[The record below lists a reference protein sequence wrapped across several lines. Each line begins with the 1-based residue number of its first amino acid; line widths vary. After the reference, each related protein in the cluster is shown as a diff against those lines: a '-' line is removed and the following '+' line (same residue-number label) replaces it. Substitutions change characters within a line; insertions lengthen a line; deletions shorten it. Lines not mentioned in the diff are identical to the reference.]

1 MQPLSKLLALAAL
14 VAAFAA
20 CSADPATNNPVGVVV
35 PPTVGADGTWSS
47 PTTWGGEVPKDGA
60 NVVIPA
66 GKKIVLE
73 GTTANLKSLV
83 IEGELVAGDKDIA
96 ITSGS
101 ILVKGGKLT
110 IGTAAYPYLK
120 RATITLTGANTGA
133 DSAGCG
139 EKFLCVTMNGTLS
152 LYGEAR
158 ESWTRIQ
165 GTLSKGATTMTLSS
179 PVKWRA
185 GDRIVIASTDFDM
198 NQAEEVTVSS
208 AGGTTLTF
216 APALKYAHFGEVQTF
231 DGKSV
236 DSRAE
241 VALVNRNITVQG
253 DAASSTDG
261 FGGHIMVMGGGVANV
276 SDVELTR
283 MGQEGILK
291 RYAIHYH
298 LLFDDGAK
306 SSMTRMSIHHT
317 FNRCMTIHG
326 TNKLQIKQNTC
337 YDNIGHAFFI
347 EDGAETENQ
356 FIENLGLL
364 TRAPKPGKAV
374 LKADA
379 ENVATYWITN
389 PRNTFRGNVA
399 AGSDGFGYWFS
410 MPNNVG
416 GAVGAAR
423 PNEFPSPLSEWKTDF
438 VDNSAHSSSAG
449 FFQDNC
455 LKDDGGTQTCYY
467 NPIQQQA
474 EALGVDPK
482 PSDARLRVTFGK
494 FTAYKTGLG
503 IWNRAFYQRFEDV
516 RLADNAEGMILACNE
531 CEVNGGVIAGETAN
545 KGNPKPG
552 ERTGPF
558 GHSLVNPGAREYEQR
573 VVGFRFYDESV
584 HLKNITFA
592 SFKPGKLS
600 DGTPRPETAAISSN
614 TTYAGGHTTQ
624 GIRFVDMPVGARF
637 GRGYGGGQFSFE
649 DLDGSVVGFPA
660 TVLNYGVGS
669 MTGSN
674 CSVRPE
680 WNWYGND
687 PATVCPRSGN
697 TYRYVDL
704 WWYGVDEFPGGNA
717 PQSVTRTGG
726 GTFTRDYEGRL
737 RFDLSTSARITF
749 KNGAMS
755 PGTRLNF
762 AHLQPGDEF
771 KLEIPYNASPVSV
784 VFGGAYFGPLQNLKT
799 TVNPAS
805 SRGAMT
811 SNTYFYD
818 AAAKTLYLQL
828 KPHYMDYA
836 FNEGQANLTI
846 Q

>member
-1 MQPLSKLLALAAL
+1 MRPFSKVVVLAAL
-14 VAAFAA
+14 GTAFAA
-20 CSADPATNNPVGVVV
+20 CTADPATNNPVGVVV
-35 PPTVGADGTWSS
+35 PPTVGADGTWSN
-47 PTTWGGEVPKDGA
+47 PATWGGEVPKDGA
-60 NVVIPA
+60 NVVVPA

-73 GTTANLKSLV
+73 GATANLKSLV
-83 IEGELVAGDKDIA
+83 IEGELVAGDRDIA

-101 ILVKGGKLT
+101 VLVKGGKLT
-110 IGTAAYPYLK
+110 VGTVAYPYLK

-133 DSAGCG
+133 DVAGCG

-158 ESWTRIQ
+158 ESWMRIQ
-165 GTLSKGATTMTLSS
+165 GSVSKGATTMNLSS

-208 AGGTTLTF
+208 VNGSTLTF
-216 APALKYAHFGEVQTF
+216 APALKYAHFGEVQTW

-253 DAASSTDG
+253 DDASKTDG
-261 FGGHIMVMGGGVANV
+261 FGGHVMVMGGGVANL

-298 LLFDDGAK
+298 LLYDDGAK

-337 YDNIGHAFFI
+337 YDNVGHAFFI
-347 EDGAETENQ
+347 EDGAETDNQ

-379 ENVATYWITN
+379 ESVATYWITN

-399 AGSDGFGYWFS
+399 AGSDGFGFWFS
-410 MPNNVG
+410 MPDTVR
-416 GAVGAAR
+416 GAVGTAR
-423 PNEFPSPLSEWKTDF
+423 LGEFPSPLSEWKTDF
-438 VDNSAHSSSAG
+438 TDNSAHSSSTG

-455 LKDDGGTQTCYY
+455 LQADGSTALCYY

-474 EALGVDPK
+474 QALGVDPK
-482 PSDARLRVTFGK
+482 PSDERLRVNFGK
-494 FTAYKTGLG
+494 FTAFKNGLG
-503 IWNRAFYQRFEDV
+503 VWNRAFYQRFEDV
-516 RLADNAEGMILACNE
+516 RLADNATGMILACNE

-545 KGNPKPG
+545 KGNPRPG

-558 GHSLVNPGAREYEQR
+558 GHTLADPGAREFEQR
-573 VVGFRFYDESV
+573 LVGYRFYDEAN
-584 HLKNITFA
+584 HLNNITFA
-592 SFKPGKLS
+592 AFNPGKLS
-600 DGTPRPETAAISSN
+600 DGTTRAETAAISSN
-614 TTYAGGHTTQ
+614 TTYAGGHTTA
-624 GIRFVDMPVGARF
+624 GIRFVDTPVGARV
-637 GRGYGGGQFSFE
+637 GTGYGGAQFSFE
-649 DLDGSVVGFPA
+649 DLDGSVAGFPA
-660 TVLNYGVGS
+660 SITKGADSLS
-669 MTGSN
+669 DSK
-674 CSVRPE
+674 CSPRAE

-687 PATVCPRSGN
+687 PLIVCPRSGN
-697 TYRYVDL
+697 AYRYVDL
-704 WWYGVDEFPGGNA
+704 WWYNADEFPGGNA
-717 PQSVTRTGG
+717 PQGVTRAGG

-737 RFDLSTSARITF
+737 RFDLGTSARITF
-749 KNGAMS
+749 KSGVMS

-762 AHLQPGDEF
+762 AHLKPGDEF
-771 KLEIPYNASPVSV
+771 KLEIPYNTTPSSV

-799 TVNPAS
+799 VINVVS
-805 SRGAMT
+805 SRSAMT
-811 SNTYFYD
+811 TNSYFFD

-828 KPHYMDYA
+828 KPHYLDYA
-836 FNEGQANLTI
+836 FNEGQANLTVK
-846 Q
+846 